1 MAITDI
7 MYDGDAIFQMDSIVG
22 GNIIS
27 IDFPFAV
34 WVFIP
39 YHGYITKSRLIGGV

>member
-7 MYDGDAIFQMDSIVG
+7 LFDVDFILTTDALVG
-22 GNIIS
+22 GSAIS
-27 IDFPFAV
+27 IDFPNAV
-34 WVFIP
+34 WLFIP